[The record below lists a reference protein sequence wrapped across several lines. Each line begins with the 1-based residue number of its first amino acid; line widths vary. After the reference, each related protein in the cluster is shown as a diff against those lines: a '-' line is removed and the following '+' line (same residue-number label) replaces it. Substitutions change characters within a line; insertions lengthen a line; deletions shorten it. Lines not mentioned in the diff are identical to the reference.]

1 MKPFWGQLSPHTMMC
16 VCLLTPTLSDPMDRS
31 LPGSFVHAIIQA
43 RIIQWCLA
51 WKIPWMEEPGR
62 LWSMGLLRVGHA
74 WVTSLSLFTFTH
86 WRRKWQPAP
95 VFLPGESQGRGAW
108 WAAIYGI
115 TQSRTRL
122 SDLAAAVLIKRG
134 YLDTD
139 MYIGRMPWLEAR
151 LLSRILPSCTQKEWT
166 LPTSSCLQNDET
178 INWWCFM
185 PPSQWYSVI
194 SALAN

>member
-74 WVTSLSLFTFTH
+74 WVASLSLFTFTH

-139 MYIGRMPWLEAR
+139 MYIGRMPCEDKGRDRGDASISQGEKPGFSHGSFPHALRRNEHFQHLPA
-151 LLSRILPSCTQKEWT
+151 SRMMRQ
-166 LPTSSCLQNDET
+166 
-178 INWWCFM
+178 
-185 PPSQWYSVI
+185 
-194 SALAN
+194 